1 MKKILSILAVL
12 GSGLI
17 QAQVPEP
24 TSSFKKTYL
33 ATVSESIL
41 SLGNLGSTQT
51 YIDGPLVSVPAE
63 PVTSQ
68 PIPRFSAF
76 LHFGEQLHINFA
88 NAIGMYTGFGIR
100 NMGMINR
107 LNDSIKV
114 KQRVYSFGVPLAIK
128 VGDMGKKRYA
138 AFGAE
143 LEFFFNYKQKTFLGS
158 GRGEKVEK
166 FNEWASN
173 RTELLQPSVFAEF
186 CFGKGNYLRIRYYLF
201 DFLKQGNQT
210 YKVNNVTHLWIPQ
223 QSQLFA
229 LSYGQVISKKRK

>member
-1 MKKILSILAVL
+1 MKKSLLFF
-12 GSGLI
+12 GLFVATASN
-17 QAQVPEP
+17 AQVPEE

-33 ATVSESIL
+33 ATVSETIL
-41 SLGNLGSTQT
+41 SLGNLGSTTT
-51 YIDGPLVSVPAE
+51 YIDGPLLSVPPP

-76 LHFGEQLHINFA
+76 LHFGEQIHINFV
-88 NAIGMYTGFGIR
+88 NALGMYTGFGIR

-114 KQRVYSFGVPLAIK
+114 KQRVYSFGIPLAIK

-158 GRGEKVEK
+158 GRGEKIEK

-186 CFGKGNYLRIRYYLF
+186 CFGKGSYLRLRYYLS
-201 DFLKQGNQT
+201 DFLNKGNQT
-210 YKVNNVTHLWIPQ
+210 YKVNGVTHLWIPE

-229 LSYGQVISKKRK
+229 LSYGKVLSKKRK